1 VILVLFFQ
9 YRADYEVEVSPL
21 SKTEYENCI
30 ESIESYDVTIDMLSE
45 YVENLDSVQ
54 REFLETRLP
63 ENFKILLEPQT
74 LDPDK
79 FEGLKGSLKT
89 YCKVEDFQDLM
100 EKHYSLKQL
109 AYVGQDWVKSKTE
122 APVSSI
128 SVSGDKKNLNSLFPA
143 PINIFSLSNTFL
155 STKILIC

>member
-1 VILVLFFQ
+1 MIKRLFKLIIWPIKKIVLLPFKFLLYSLLIFVILILFFQ
-9 YRADYEVEVSPL
+9 YRADYEAEVSPL

-89 YCKVEDFQDLM
+89 YLQGGRFPGFDGK
-100 EKHYSLKQL
+100 
-109 AYVGQDWVKSKTE
+109 A
-122 APVSSI
+122 
-128 SVSGDKKNLNSLFPA
+128 LFPQA
-143 PINIFSLSNTFL
+143 ASLCRSGL
-155 STKILIC
+155 G